1 MTRTTQILTGVAA
14 VIFLLSFFLPSRLT
28 SNYFSTIV
36 SFAKSNQIG
45 YGIYGLI
52 IFPIV
57 LLLILTKKYLVGIYM
72 STFLILTQLDS
83 IDRFIDFFTADSES
97 TIGIGYTYPF
107 VLVTSILTWLI
118 YKSVKTKK
126 WTWYLSFV
134 AIVFLSYVIF
144 NDRNCMIEF
153 VADISGI
160 SRLIKGPTRKGCCKS
175 MKWFVV
181 NFSCLDKSKTR
192 VMTPA

>member
-126 WTWYLSFV
+126 WTWYL
-134 AIVFLSYVIF
+134 
-144 NDRNCMIEF
+144 
-153 VADISGI
+153 
-160 SRLIKGPTRKGCCKS
+160 
-175 MKWFVV
+175 
-181 NFSCLDKSKTR
+181 
-192 VMTPA
+192 